1 MATNSNSRI
10 LSVSQTDELLL
21 ILQKRFEKNKN
32 RHQGFAWKDLIM
44 KLNELAEQVKN
55 QKIWALYQMEIT
67 GGEPDVV
74 DFDKKS
80 NEFIIMDCSLE
91 SPKVRRSLCYDR
103 EGLESRKD
111 YPPKNSAMDMAQE
124 MGIELLSEADYRFL
138 QNIGEFDLKTSSW
151 IQTPDPIR
159 KLGGALFGDCRYN
172 AVFIYHNGAQSY
184 YSVRGFRGKLRV

>member
-32 RHQGFAWKDLIM
+32 RHQGFAWKGLIM